1 MKKPE
6 GMAEPDWY
14 DSPENPGLEQYWN
27 GKYWSKELRVV
38 GEIGPYVHPQDRKF
52 LHKSLFRL
60 PLGNDI
66 VFIFFVILVCLSI
79 FYSIK
84 QDLDAGITL
93 PWLIT
98 VLASLVTVA
107 WVYFLFLLILIPRRI
122 IDKKKG
128 RTHRNF
134 LNESENSSQNTGSI
148 SKISVKTK
156 ISVSVIALFLLVI
169 LVFTGQNRFSIEA
182 EGEKYFEVQQRISN
196 VINQWNLATAPLV
209 QAIQGV
215 SDGTVGT
222 LEAQQIASTTRS
234 EYVVIHN
241 DLDDA
246 CSYIPNYNLS
256 AEGEEGAL
264 AKGYEALRINCDYLP
279 QESAEVLF
287 LIKEQISVNG
297 TQAKIDYHL
306 NEINKIIEIR
316 KTAVIDSIDAILPY
330 ANQAEKDLLNR
341 LKFGIQ

>member
-38 GEIGPYVHPQDRKF
+38 GEIGPYVHPQDKKF

-66 VFIFFVILVCLSI
+66 VFISFVILVCLSI

-122 IDKKKG
+122 IDKKRG
-128 RTHRNF
+128 LTHRNS
-134 LNESENSSQNTGSI
+134 LNENESVSLTTGS
-148 SKISVKTK
+148 SSRVNLNTK
-156 ISVSVIALFLLVI
+156 IAVSFVALFLLI
-169 LVFTGQNRFSIEA
+169 LLILLGQSRFSLKA

-196 VINQWNLATAPLV
+196 VIKDWNLATGPLV
-209 QAIQGV
+209 EAIQGV
-215 SDGTVGT
+215 SNGTVGT
-222 LEAQQIASTTRS
+222 LEAQQIASTTNS
-234 EYVVIHN
+234 KYAVIHN
-241 DLDDA
+241 DLEDA
-246 CSYIPNYNLS
+246 CSYIPNYNLN

-264 AKGYEALRINCDYLP
+264 AKGYDALRINCDYLP

-316 KTAVIDSIDAILPY
+316 KTAVINSLDAIFPY

>member
-6 GMAEPDWY
+6 GMADPDWY

-27 GKYWSKELRVV
+27 GKYWSKDLRVV

-66 VFIFFVILVCLSI
+66 VFIAFVVLVCLSV

-84 QDLDAGITL
+84 QDLDAGTTL
-93 PWLIT
+93 PWFIT

-107 WVYFLFLLILIPRRI
+107 WVYILFLIVLIPRRI

-128 RTHRNF
+128 MIHRNTV
-134 LNESENSSQNTGSI
+134 NEIEYVSHKTGSFSRI
-148 SKISVKTK
+148 NLNIKIA
-156 ISVSVIALFLLVI
+156 VSFVALFILVLLV
-169 LVFTGQNRFSIEA
+169 LLGQSRFSIKA
-182 EGEKYFEVQQRISN
+182 EGEKYFEVQQRITN
-196 VINQWNLATAPLV
+196 VIKDWNLATGPLV

-215 SDGTVGT
+215 SNGTVGT
-222 LEAQQIASTTRS
+222 LEAQQIASTTNS
-234 EYVVIHN
+234 KYAVIHN
-241 DLDDA
+241 DLEDA
-246 CSYIPNYNLS
+246 CSYIPDYDLN

-264 AKGYEALRINCDYLP
+264 AKGYEALKVSCDYLP
-279 QESAEVLF
+279 QESTEVLF
-287 LIKEQISVNG
+287 LISEQISATG
-297 TQAKIDYHL
+297 TQAKMDYHL

-316 KTAVIDSIDAILPY
+316 RAAILESIDAIIPY
-330 ANQAEKDLLNR
+330 ANEAQKELLNR